1 MSGVAAALAAAL
13 PGRVITDRDA
23 MEGYRR
29 DQGPLTSAG
38 RPAAV
43 VRARS
48 ADDVIT
54 TLRTANEHGT
64 PVVTRGAGTG
74 LAGAANAIDGCVV
87 LSVAAMDR
95 ILALDVP
102 GRTATVEPGV
112 LTGDLDARA
121 REHGLWYPPDPG
133 SKAISTIGGNLA
145 TNAGGMCCAKY
156 GVTADHVA
164 ALTAVLADGRVI
176 RTGPPTRKNVAGLD
190 LTRLL
195 VGSEGTLAVIVE
207 ATVRLRPPP
216 VATATMVAAFPTP
229 QHAVDTVLEIAAVA
243 DPAAV
248 ELMDRTCVRA
258 VNGMTR
264 MGLDES
270 AGALVLVQ
278 CDGPSAD
285 QEAAACAGLAEAG
298 GATEVLRT
306 ADPAEGEMFMQA
318 RRAVYP
324 ALERLGTTLL
334 DDVGVAVRDLPRLL
348 AAIERSA
355 SAHGVL
361 VGTFGHAADG
371 NLHPTVVYDATDRA
385 AADRARAVF
394 DDIVAA
400 ALALGGTIT
409 GEHGVGTLKTPYL
422 DAQLGQAERELMAG
436 IKAVFDPKGIL
447 NPGRAY

>member
-1 MSGVAAALAAAL
+1 MTEVVADVATALAAAL
-13 PGRVITDRDA
+13 PGRVVTDRDA
-23 MEGYRR
+23 MEAYRR
-29 DQGPLTSAG
+29 DQCLLAPAG

-48 ADDVIT
+48 TDDVIT
-54 TLRTANEHGT
+54 TLRTAGDHHA

-87 LSVAAMDR
+87 LSLAAMDR

-121 REHGLWYPPDPG
+121 RQHGLWYPPDPG

-164 ALTAVLADGRVI
+164 SLTAVLADGRVI

-195 VGSEGTLAVIVE
+195 VGSEGTLAVIVD
-207 ATVRLRPPP
+207 ATVRLRPFP
-216 VATATMVAAFPTP
+216 VATATVVATFPTP
-229 QHAVDTVLEIAAVA
+229 RQAVDTVLRIAAVA
-243 DPAAV
+243 DPAVV
-248 ELMDRTCVRA
+248 ELMDRTCMGA
-258 VNGMTR
+258 VNRLTR

-270 AGALVLVQ
+270 AGALLLVQ
-278 CDGPSAD
+278 CDGPSAG
-285 QEAAACAGLAEAG
+285 QEAATCARLAEAG
-298 GATEVLRT
+298 GATEALHT

-318 RRAVYP
+318 RRMVYP

-334 DDVGVAVRDLPRLL
+334 DDVGVAVQDLPDCLP
-348 AAIERSA
+348 RSSEPPPSTMCW
-355 SAHGVL
+355 SAPSA
-361 VGTFGHAADG
+361 TPPTATCIRPSSTTP
-371 NLHPTVVYDATDRA
+371 PTVTRQTAPVPLSTTSWPPRSLSAARSPASTAWAHSRHATSTHNS
-385 AADRARAVF
+385 V
-394 DDIVAA
+394 
-400 ALALGGTIT
+400 
-409 GEHGVGTLKTPYL
+409 P
-422 DAQLGQAERELMAG
+422 
-436 IKAVFDPKGIL
+436 PSWS
-447 NPGRAY
+447 